1 MKKITTALLFI
12 FCLPVLA
19 QENITP
25 STALDAYL
33 KNGDKSYAWSVRD
46 SFQIATV
53 KGYNLYLTSQKWHQY
68 TWRHQLTVLVPSE
81 VEHDGALLFITG
93 GSNKDEVP
101 NWKKNDDGTIISI
114 GKIAIENKAITA
126 VLWQTPN
133 QPLFDGRK
141 EDEIISYTLHQ
152 FKQDGDYSWPL
163 LFPMVKSAVRSMD
176 AIQDFAKNT
185 LKKPVERFV
194 VSGASKRGWT
204 TWLTGSQDKRVAAIG
219 PMVIDMLN
227 MAVNINYHLTA
238 WGDYSVE
245 IQDYVDLGIPQS
257 MESEE
262 GRALATMIDPYSY
275 RKMLTMPKMIFIGT
289 NDPYWP
295 ADAIK
300 NYYDSIPGK
309 NLINYTPN
317 AGHDLGGGKQALK
330 SLSAFFGTTLQ
341 NKPYPEC
348 SWAFSKKGND
358 IALQIKA
365 SPDPLLDA
373 IVWSADSPDR
383 DFRDNEFT
391 SSSLGITH
399 NQNVLATIPLPKTGF
414 KAFYVDLKYQSPNGG
429 SYTVS
434 TRMFVSDASG
444 VL

>member
-1 MKKITTALLFI
+1 MKRLVSTILF
-12 FCLPVLA
+12 FVSFSCLA
-19 QENITP
+19 QETITP

-33 KNGDKSYAWSVRD
+33 KNGDNSYTWSVRD

-53 KGYNLYLTSQKWHQY
+53 KGYNLYLTSQKWRQY
-68 TWRHQLTVLVPSE
+68 TWRHQLTVLVPE
-81 VEHDGALLFITG
+81 KVEHDGALLFVTG

-101 NWKKNDDGTIISI
+101 NWKKNEDGTILNL

-133 QPLFDGRK
+133 QPLFGDRK

-152 FKQDGDYSWPL
+152 FKEDGDYSWPL
-163 LFPMVKSAVRSMD
+163 LFPMVKSAVRAMD

-185 LKKPVERFV
+185 LKKPINRFV

-227 MAVNINYHLTA
+227 MPVNIKYHLTA

-257 MESEE
+257 MESES
-262 GRALATMIDPYSY
+262 GRAMATMIDPYSY
-275 RKMLTMPKMIFIGT
+275 RQMLTMPKMIFIGT

-295 ADAIK
+295 VDAVK
-300 NYYDSIPGK
+300 NYLDSIPGK

-348 SWAFSKKGND
+348 SWEFSKIGED
-358 IALQIKA
+358 IALKIKA
-365 SPDPLLDA
+365 TSDLLLDA
-373 IVWSADSPDR
+373 IVWSADSEDR
-383 DFRDNEFT
+383 DFRNEAFT
-391 SSSLGITH
+391 SRSLGVEH
-399 NQNVLATIPLPKTGF
+399 KSEVSATVPLPKSGF
-414 KAFYVDLKYQSPNGG
+414 RAFYVDLKYQSPNSG

-434 TRMFVSDASG
+434 TRVFVSDMSG

>member
-1 MKKITTALLFI
+1 MKRITTALLFI
-12 FCLPVLA
+12 FCLPCLA
-19 QENITP
+19 QEDITP
-25 STALDAYL
+25 STALAAYL
-33 KNGDKSYAWSVRD
+33 KNGDNSYAWSVRD
-46 SFQIATV
+46 SFQIASV
-53 KGYNLYLTSQKWHQY
+53 KGYNLYLTSQKWHEY
-68 TWRHQLTVLVPSE
+68 TWRHQLTVLVPE
-81 VEHDGALLFITG
+81 KVTHDGALLFVTG
-93 GSNKDEVP
+93 GSNNNEVP

-114 GKIAIENKAITA
+114 GKIAMQNNAITA

-152 FKQDGDYSWPL
+152 FQEDGDYSWPL
-163 LFPMVKSAVRSMD
+163 LFPMVKSAVRAMD
-176 AIQDFAKNT
+176 AVQDFAKNT
-185 LKKPVERFV
+185 IKKPVFRFV

-204 TWLTGSQDKRVAAIG
+204 TWLAGSQDMRVAAIG

-227 MAVNINYHLTA
+227 MPVNIKYHLTA

-257 MESEE
+257 MESES
-262 GRALATMIDPYSY
+262 GRALNSMIDPYSY
-275 RKMLTMPKMIFIGT
+275 RRALTMPKMIFIGT

-295 ADAIK
+295 VDAVK

-317 AGHDLGGGKQALK
+317 AGHDLAGGKQALE

-348 SWAFSKKGND
+348 SWEFSKKNGN
-358 IALQIKA
+358 IALEVKA
-365 SPDPLLDA
+365 SPDQLLDA
-373 IVWSADSPDR
+373 IVWSADSEDR
-383 DFRDNEFT
+383 DFRNETFT
-391 SSSLGITH
+391 SRSLGVNH
-399 NQNVLATIPLPKTGF
+399 KESVSATVPLPKSGF
-414 KAFYVDLKYQSPNGG
+414 KAFYMDLKYQSPNGG

-434 TRMFVSDASG
+434 TRVFVTDTSG